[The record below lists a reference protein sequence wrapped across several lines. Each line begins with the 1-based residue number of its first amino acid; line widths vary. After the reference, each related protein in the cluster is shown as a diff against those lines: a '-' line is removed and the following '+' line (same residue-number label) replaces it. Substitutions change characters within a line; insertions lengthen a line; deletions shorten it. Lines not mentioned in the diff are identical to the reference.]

1 MDLALT
7 TTWNPR
13 GELERFMRILP
24 ELEQKYKDIVI
35 VLPPEAVVSR
45 TELNVIEKVKRIPG
59 LRVFQTVDWAAGRYT
74 ALRRAL
80 DTPANH
86 IIYID
91 LDRLLHWYEIRP
103 EEWQIVADRGIEA
116 DCLIFGRSA
125 LAYQT
130 HPRALVMT
138 ELISNAVVS
147 YFLGRKVDVSAGCK
161 GFSRRAVEFLMA
173 NTTPQ
178 RALGTDAE
186 WPILLH
192 RAGFRIDYFEVEG
205 LDWESADR
213 YRQNAAD
220 GLSQRLLAQDYD
232 ADPEHWAQRV
242 EVALEIIQ
250 VALEIQG
257 RPI

>member
-13 GELERFMRILP
+13 GEMARFIRILP
-24 ELEQKYKDIVI
+24 ELEQKYNDIVI
-35 VLPPEAVVSR
+35 VLPPDAVVGG
-45 TELNVIEKVKRIPG
+45 TEFNVIEKVKRIPG

-86 IIYID
+86 IIYAD
-91 LDRLLHWYEIRP
+91 MDRLLRWYEIRP
-103 EEWQIVADRGIEA
+103 EEMQIVADRVTEV
-116 DCLIFGRSA
+116 DCLLVGRSA
-125 LAYQT
+125 SAYQT

-138 ELISNAVVS
+138 EMISNAVVS
-147 YFLGRKVDVSAGCK
+147 HFLGRKVDVSAGCK

-178 RALGTDAE
+178 RALGTDSE

-192 RAGFRIDYFEVEG
+192 RAGFRIDYAEVEG

-220 GLSQRLLAQDYD
+220 RDSQRLLAQDYD